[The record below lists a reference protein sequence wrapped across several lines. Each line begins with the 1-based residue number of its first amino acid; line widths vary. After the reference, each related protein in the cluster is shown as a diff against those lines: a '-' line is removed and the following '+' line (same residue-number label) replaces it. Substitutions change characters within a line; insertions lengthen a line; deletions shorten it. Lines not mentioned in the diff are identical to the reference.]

1 MYSNTNLKQS
11 LILRSK
17 LVSDQRTLLLH
28 HHLPQHSSVDVW
40 RDQGFDWSESRP
52 PHHQGSI
59 VAFNKRSDHH
69 FGLSFIIYHL
79 ERYSVALHDEERD
92 ATVTAVPSIDQQSG
106 DYAQPSVRPLSTWNK
121 RQFQQGRPAKNH
133 SAVRPPSTWNQ
144 RQFQQGRLAKNQR
157 HHIT

>member
-121 RQFQQGRPAKNH
+121 RQFQQVIK
-133 SAVRPPSTWNQ
+133 VQ
-144 RQFQQGRLAKNQR
+144 RKANKPIQGHCLGEYVEQCILTQTSNNRLF
-157 HHIT
+157 

>member
-106 DYAQPSVRPLSTWNK
+106 DYHFPVFLARPMLAVPFMLAVPCYCQPVVWLSSLEF
-121 RQFQQGRPAKNH
+121 RCRFRM
-133 SAVRPPSTWNQ
+133 
-144 RQFQQGRLAKNQR
+144 
-157 HHIT
+157 